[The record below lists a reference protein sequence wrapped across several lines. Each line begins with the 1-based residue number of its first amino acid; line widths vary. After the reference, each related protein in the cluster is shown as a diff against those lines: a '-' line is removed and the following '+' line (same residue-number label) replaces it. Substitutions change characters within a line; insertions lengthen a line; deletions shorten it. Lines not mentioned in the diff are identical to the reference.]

1 LPCGPTD
8 AVSIRTRTRL
18 ATTLILHTRTLSD
31 MGALDQRLYTSH
43 HAPTDV
49 VSEPD
54 CVKLAC
60 HGCMSSSGVRL
71 SLSNCTHQLH
81 PCTVLTAAHHTHTRP
96 PDVLARIASPQLLSN
111 KTPLLSCAVLPVFET
126 AWRTTRH
133 PHPLE
138 QILVVGWIGV
148 SPHRF
153 PPPSLKG
160 YSFGKTH
167 PLYTLGTLFLC
178 PCDLNVRCTRIHSF
192 CTFAITPVL
201 FLFILGERTGSL
213 LGFPF
218 SLSLSDFYILI
229 FSHPSYS

>member
-1 LPCGPTD
+1 MYMH
-8 AVSIRTRTRL
+8 AYRIRN
-18 ATTLILHTRTLSD
+18 HCRTL
-31 MGALDQRLYTSH
+31 
-43 HAPTDV
+43 
-49 VSEPD
+49 
-54 CVKLAC
+54 
-60 HGCMSSSGVRL
+60 
-71 SLSNCTHQLH
+71 
-81 PCTVLTAAHHTHTRP
+81 
-96 PDVLARIASPQLLSN
+96 
-111 KTPLLSCAVLPVFET
+111 TPLLSCVVLPAFEID
-126 AWRTTRH
+126 WRTTRH

-160 YSFGKTH
+160 CLFEKAH

-178 PCDLNVRCTRIHSF
+178 LCDLRIRCTRIHSL
-192 CTFAITPVL
+192 CAFAITPVL

-213 LGFPF
+213 LGFI

>member
-1 LPCGPTD
+1 MP
-8 AVSIRTRTRL
+8 RL
-18 ATTLILHTRTLSD
+18 LLAKRSATEFTEI
-31 MGALDQRLYTSH
+31 LYTHSTPMYRSH
-43 HAPTDV
+43 CSTPHTYT
-49 VSEPD
+49 ST
-54 CVKLAC
+54 
-60 HGCMSSSGVRL
+60 GRT
-71 SLSNCTHQLH
+71 CTHS
-81 PCTVLTAAHHTHTRP
+81 VSAI
-96 PDVLARIASPQLLSN
+96 V
-111 KTPLLSCAVLPVFET
+111 VET
-126 AWRTTRH
+126 
-133 PHPLE
+133 LE
-138 QILVVGWIGV
+138 QILVVGWIRV

-192 CTFAITPVL
+192 RTFAITPVL

-213 LGFPF
+213 LGFL